1 MNATITTEKDFLFVI
16 IIKNESYYQNPTEL
30 SAFLKTLP
38 STIRLYGIIH
48 AGLNIV
54 KVYCVT
60 NNYSDYEAVSER
72 EGVHTEIVDTKRA
85 GHDPS
90 VSN

>member
-16 IIKNESYYQNPTEL
+16 TIKNESYYQNQAEL
-30 SAFLKTLP
+30 SSFIKTLP
-38 STIRLYGIIH
+38 ASIRLYGIIH
-48 AGLNIV
+48 AGLNTV

-60 NNYSDYEAVSER
+60 NNYSDYEAISER
-72 EGVHTEIVDTKRA
+72 EGIHTEIVDTKRA

-90 VSN
+90 ASN